1 MAQTSIS
8 TNNLTYRYGNLTA
21 VDHISFDVSEGEV
34 LGFLGPN
41 GAGKTTAVRILTG
54 QLQPSEGSVTV
65 LGKDLRTHAKQV
77 QQFMGV
83 SFETTNLYEQM
94 SAVENLELFARL
106 FSVKNF
112 KALPLL
118 EKVGLSGREKERVA
132 NYSKGMKQR
141 LMLARALVNN
151 PRILFLDEPTDGL
164 DPVSSQTIHTIIR
177 ESAKAGTTVFLTTHD
192 MVEADKLSD
201 RVAFI
206 NKGKITA
213 LDKPAILKRQYGKRI
228 LKAEIEKVD
237 GTTEIRSIPLDQAET
252 AEQARQLFM
261 NEKLLTAHTE
271 EASLEDIFF
280 KVTGRGLLG

>member
-21 VDHISFDVSEGEV
+21 VDNISFDVSEGEV